1 MGPPSNKDL
10 SLRKKSGSTP
20 APAPVRKYR
29 KYSPQDKARF
39 FEAKERLGTVVA
51 AARELGFTR
60 ATCQMWTKGDSRV
73 SGAGYSAEQKAEF
86 FVLLD
91 RLNSVSAAAKALGIN
106 TQTAFNWSYT
116 LTAVDRKPK
125 ATMTARQ
132 VELEPLRAGFLAI
145 LERVG
150 NLSVAAREAGIKYS
164 QGLSWARAAG
174 VENVP
179 LDRSGR
185 RAEYMRLREAGA
197 TQKAA
202 SAIVGIN
209 RRTGYDWDQAARAA
223 TAQPD
228 ANDDTCIAYNCQ
240 VTTAFAEPDT
250 ISLPA
255 AESSTVRS
263 MAPALALVP
272 EPAEAPAAAPEPPAK
287 AESSMAPPTAPL
299 QLLAPVPVGIEDL
312 EQVIDAR
319 YLAHQERELIAD
331 MLRAGTSIRAIA
343 RELGRSPSSVSR
355 EIKRNS
361 HPRLGYQ
368 PHRAQRTATTAR
380 SRPKPSK
387 LAAQG
392 PLRDAVVAMLK
403 LFWSP
408 EQISHALIKDFPD
421 DPEMRVSHETIYQAL
436 YLQPRGGLKREV
448 DNALRTGRTRRKKHK
463 NPEERTSRFRDPMVN
478 ISERPAEVEDRAVP
492 GHWEGDLVVG
502 AHSGSAIAT
511 LVERTTR
518 YVMLVHL
525 PGDHTAATVRD
536 GLIKTMGTLPAHL
549 RGSLTWDQGA
559 EMSKHKAF
567 SLATDMDVYF
577 CDPHSPWQRGS
588 NENTNGL
595 LRQYFP
601 KGTDLSV
608 HGPEE
613 LERVARQLNERPRK
627 TLGWDTPAER
637 LRDLLIAS

>member
-1 MGPPSNKDL
+1 MDPLSNEGL
-10 SLRKKSGSTP
+10 SLRKKSGSSP
-20 APAPVRKYR
+20 APRTYR
-29 KYSPQDKARF
+29 KYSPQDKERF
-39 FEAKERLGTVVA
+39 FEAKERLGTGVA
-51 AARELGFTR
+51 AARELGFTPS
-60 ATCQMWTKGDSRV
+60 TCRMWTKDDGRAPGTS
-73 SGAGYSAEQKAEF
+73 YTAEHKDEF

-106 TQTAFNWSYT
+106 TQTAFNWSYS
-116 LTAVDRKPK
+116 LAALERKPK
-125 ATMTARQ
+125 AAMTARQ
-132 VELEPLRAGFLAI
+132 LALEPKRAPFLDA
-145 LERVG
+145 LERGG
-150 NLSVAAREAGIKYS
+150 NISVAARDAGIKTS

-174 VENVP
+174 VENIP
-179 LDRSGR
+179 QDRSGR

-202 SAIVGIN
+202 SAAVGIN

-223 TAQPD
+223 NAQPD
-228 ANDDTCIAYNCQ
+228 ANDDTSIAYNCQ
-240 VTTAFAEPDT
+240 VTTAFAESDT
-250 ISLPA
+250 MARLA
-255 AESSTVRS
+255 AEPPTAPP
-263 MAPALALVP
+263 MAPVLALVP
-272 EPAEAPAAAPEPPAK
+272 EPGEGLLAAPEPPAD
-287 AESSMAPPTAPL
+287 AEPSTAPAPAPL
-299 QLLAPVPVGIEDL
+299 QLPAPAPVSIEDL
-312 EQVIDAR
+312 ELVIDAR
-319 YLAHQERELIAD
+319 YLSHEERELIAD
-331 MLRAGTSIRAIA
+331 MLRAKKSIRAIA
-343 RELGRSPSSVSR
+343 RELGRSPSSISR

-368 PHRAQRTATTAR
+368 PHGAQRSATKAR
-380 SRPKPSK
+380 ARPKPSK

-403 LFWSP
+403 LYWSP

-436 YLQPRGGLKREV
+436 YYQPRGGLKREV

-463 NPEERTSRFRDPMVN
+463 NPEERTSRFRDPMIN

-492 GHWEGDLVVG
+492 GHWEGDLITG
-502 AHSGSAIAT
+502 AHNQSAIAT

-536 GLIKTMGTLPAHL
+536 GLIKTMSTLPAHL
-549 RGSLTWDQGA
+549 RGSLTWDQGV
-559 EMSKHKAF
+559 EMAKHKAF
-567 SLATDMDVYF
+567 SIATDMDVYF

-613 LERVARQLNERPRK
+613 LERVAQQLNGRPRK
-627 TLGWDTPAER
+627 TLGWNTPGEQ
-637 LRDLLIAS
+637 LRDLLKAS